1 MTDKPP
7 AGPPSRPASD
17 GWRGWMT
24 NSEASF
30 LIDRLVVWTAGSCL
44 IVGTAIV
51 LVTLLT
57 DRPIPDIGLLLIP
70 GIPTLFAGQL
80 WAIFLLNSRLP
91 WPQGSWLSRW
101 SAQVQAQRSPR
112 TFLFGSLSNT
122 LAFGLI
128 VVIVLGWLAAIL
140 SFPGLLQ
147 GNPADPMPGCPWPL
161 MNHGFVTC
169 VSQARYQDAGAS
181 GERFASGILM
191 FFFGMHFGVAYNE
204 LVRRTGRKGPSV
216 GP

>member
-1 MTDKPP
+1 
-7 AGPPSRPASD
+7 
-17 GWRGWMT
+17 MT

-30 LIDRLVVWTAGSCL
+30 LIDRLVVRAAGGCL
-44 IVGTAIV
+44 SVATVIV

-57 DRPIPDIGLLLIP
+57 DRPIPDIELLLIP
-70 GIPTLFAGQL
+70 GVPILFAGQL

-91 WPQGSWLSRW
+91 WPRGSWLSRW
-101 SAQVQAQRSPR
+101 SAQVHAQRSLR
-112 TFLFGSLSNT
+112 TVLFGSLSNT

-128 VVIVLGWLAAIL
+128 VVIVLGWLAAML

-161 MNHGFVTC
+161 MSHGFVNC

-191 FFFGMHFGVAYNE
+191 FFFGMHFGVAYND
-204 LVRRTGRKGPSV
+204 LVRRTGRKCPRV